1 MRGNHLTCLITVLFV
16 FKNKMVG
23 TRCIISGCGNV
34 YRRDKHVSFH
44 EFPSDQSASHKW
56 IQLLEEKGLISHD
69 FRISAKSRI
78 CSEHFTNECYVSG
91 GKRMRLRKSAMPSLF
106 LSENFE
112 SSISDHTKRKRP
124 GNCSMFCAVIHFYI

>member
-1 MRGNHLTCLITVLFV
+1 
-16 FKNKMVG
+16 MVG

-69 FRISAKSRI
+69 FRISAWMLR
-78 CSEHFTNECYVSG
+78 EWREENEITKVSHAVSFFE
-91 GKRMRLRKSAMPSLF
+91 RKF
-106 LSENFE
+106 
-112 SSISDHTKRKRP
+112 
-124 GNCSMFCAVIHFYI
+124 